1 MKLTKKTA
9 KIINIIVIAIA
20 TLLVMN
26 TIVFAAAATDG
37 YGSITASSSTLQ
49 GCMATITGS
58 ILGIVQ
64 TIGMAVAII
73 MLVVLAIKYISA
85 APNDK
90 AEIKKLAVIYIVGAV
105 VLFAASGIVGLIKTW
120 SSSTVK

>member
-1 MKLTKKTA
+1 MKISKKTA
-9 KIINIIVIAIA
+9 KIMNIVIIAMAILMLA
-20 TLLVMN
+20 NSL
-26 TIVFAAAATDG
+26 VFAAAATDG
-37 YGSITASSSTLQ
+37 YLNITASTSTLQ
-49 GCMATITGS
+49 GSMSKISGS

-90 AEIKKLAVIYIVGAV
+90 AEIKKHAVIYIVGAV

-120 SSSTVK
+120 SNSTVK